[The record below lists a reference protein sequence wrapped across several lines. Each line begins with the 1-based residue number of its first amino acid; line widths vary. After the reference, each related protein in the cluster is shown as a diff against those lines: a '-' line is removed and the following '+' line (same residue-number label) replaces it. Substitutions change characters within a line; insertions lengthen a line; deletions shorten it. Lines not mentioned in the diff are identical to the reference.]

1 MATQAAPPT
10 KPTLAASNGVATFQ
24 SRLGA
29 VKAGRLREP
38 LRIVIYGPEGV
49 GKSTLAAAAPG
60 AIFCDAEAGSEQI
73 SVARY
78 PYRPDEP
85 GGHQPRSYEELLYG
99 IEDLTVSQHEYK
111 TGVFDTADK
120 IESLM
125 WKFLCRRDSVV
136 SARNPDGRVFS
147 SIEDYGYGKGYEV
160 ALDEWRTFVA
170 ALERLKK
177 GRGMNVILLGHCWVK
192 PFKNPE
198 GEDYDRYILKL
209 NEKAAGLVKEW
220 SDAML
225 FAKYERMALKD
236 SKTKRVRGVDTGA
249 RLVFTEERAAYDAKN
264 RYSLPESLP
273 LAWGDF
279 FSAVKAGRVA
289 EPKALIEEIKRKA
302 AELGGDIATKT
313 AELLAQVG
321 EDTPKLAVL
330 NNRLNARLAEREA
343 ATEQA
348 APAAS

>member
-1 MATQAAPPT
+1 MTAAPQSPQAQQQLKIAQPP
-10 KPTLAASNGVATFQ
+10 KP
-24 SRLGA
+24 SRMTLGA
-29 VKAGRLREP
+29 VKKGKP
-38 LRIVIYGPEGV
+38 DGPIRVTIHGPGGI
-49 GKSTLAAAAPG
+49 GKTTFGANAPNPIFIG
-60 AIFCDAEAGSEQI
+60 AEDGFGQLD
-73 SVARY
+73 VARF
-78 PYRPDEP
+78 PKPETFN
-85 GGHQPRSYEELLYG
+85 EILEAINALI
-99 IEDLTVSQHEYK
+99 IEQHEYQ
-111 TGVFDTADK
+111 TLVVDSLDWIEPLIWRQICAADNVK
-120 IESLM
+120 
-125 WKFLCRRDSVV
+125 
-136 SARNPDGRVFS
+136 
-147 SIEDYGYGKGYEV
+147 SIEEVGGGYGKGYTAAV
-160 ALDEWRTFVA
+160 DQWRRFIA
-170 ALERLKK
+170 GLEQLQTK
-177 GRGMNVILLGHCWVK
+177 RGMHVVLIAHTQVK
-192 PFKNPE
+192 TFKNPE